1 MIESSPL
8 PPEQPKR
15 GRLAPNDPEWC
26 FRIQGHE
33 AWIDSFTNDLN
44 SVDISIFPDYED
56 DRPTV
61 WFMTSPH
68 LTGLTA
74 AQATARAQQL
84 LVLLNGALRLT
95 HTGWFRGFELGECL
109 ERRSLMPTWA
119 GHEETLPMKAFPPDV
134 EDYRYFNPRRPLDYY
149 GAVLFLSRSDPQL
162 SAILRI
168 LGTGPVSLMS
178 LSKVLDTVEGSL
190 KQLYPKGKDR
200 RPALAAL
207 GKVTPRD
214 LENFDYTANN
224 FEVSD
229 IDARHGM
236 DDKFGLSERLEAL
249 TLEKATQI
257 VLSCARAFVLER
269 ARETFTPKFRAV
281 LITDRSQAD

>member
-1 MIESSPL
+1 M
-8 PPEQPKR
+8 
-15 GRLAPNDPEWC
+15 
-26 FRIQGHE
+26 
-33 AWIDSFTNDLN
+33 
-44 SVDISIFPDYED
+44 
-56 DRPTV
+56 PTV

-68 LTGLTA
+68 LTGLTP
-74 AQATARAQQL
+74 AQATGRAQQL
-84 LVLLNGALRLT
+84 LVLLNGALRLNN
-95 HTGWFRGFELGECL
+95 TGWFRAFELGECL
-109 ERRSLMPTWA
+109 QRKPLGPVWV
-119 GHEETLPMKAFPPDV
+119 GYEETPAMKAFPPDV
-134 EDYRYFNPRRPLDYY
+134 EEYRYFNPNRPLDYY

-178 LSKVLDTVEGSL
+178 LSKIQDTVEGSL
-190 KQLYPKGKDR
+190 KQLYPKGKER
-200 RPALAAL
+200 RAALAAL
-207 GKVTPRD
+207 GKVTVRD

-257 VLSCARAFVLER
+257 VLACARTFVLER

-281 LITDRSQAD
+281 LITDRSEAD